1 MGRCGKEGWTSGALA
16 AQRDVGTGM
25 YALLRIVLSVAA
37 LALAGFAVFALI
49 DRSRVSEQAAERR
62 ALLGRDAE
70 LNRVELAPGSAL
82 ACLDSSGGEAVENAC
97 EKMVFGSPQSAAA
110 AVSYMDARLKLL
122 ADATAEHDAGLM
134 ALLASTRRAI
144 ALDRFGVVAHV
155 LAIRDGCTPDKCA
168 AFALVDDP
176 TALKSNLSAQ
186 VYDQY
191 VSRYVAE
198 WSEPAK
204 VKQPL
209 GVSTLPGPVPAPVA
223 SVNRAGQTPTPAVKP
238 GEHWDFPS
246 AASIPAVSIMNSE
259 PPLPKGAEAQAQ
271 ANGKPAAK
279 PTKEPSTPKT
289 PPPPAAPTGT
299 R

>member
-1 MGRCGKEGWTSGALA
+1 
-16 AQRDVGTGM
+16 M

-62 ALLGRDAE
+62 ALLSRDAE
-70 LNRVELAPGSAL
+70 LNRVVLAPGSAL
-82 ACLDSSGGEAVENAC
+82 ACLDGSSGEAVENAC
-97 EKMVFGSPQSAAA
+97 EKMVFASPQSAAA
-110 AVSYMDARLKLL
+110 AVTYLDARLKLL
-122 ADATAEHDAGLM
+122 ADAAAEHDASLM

-144 ALDRFGVVAHV
+144 ALDRFGVAAHV
-155 LAIRDGCTPDKCA
+155 LAIRDGCTPDKCD

-176 TALKSNLSAQ
+176 SALKSNLSAQ

-198 WSEPAK
+198 WNEPPK
-204 VKQPL
+204 VKTPA
-209 GVSTLPGPVPAPVA
+209 GVSALPVPAPAPVA
-223 SVNRAGQTPTPAVKP
+223 SVNRPGQTPTPAVKA

-259 PPLPKGAEAQAQ
+259 PPLGAEAQAQ
-271 ANGKPAAK
+271 ANGKSAAK
-279 PTKEPSTPKT
+279 PTTDAKELSTPKT
-289 PPPPAAPTGT
+289 LPSQAAPTTT